1 MPDKPPSTLE
11 SRVVVRVV
19 LKPLR
24 VILSVLEYCLEKSSI
39 VLELPRGWKVVQLI
53 SLEVEIIWK
62 CDCKIALRME

>member
-19 LKPLR
+19 LEHPH
-24 VILSVLEYCLEKSSI
+24 VLLGESSI

-53 SLEVEIIWK
+53 CLEVEIIWK
-62 CDCKIALRME
+62 CDYKIALHME